1 MPKLHLCYW
10 DASVYAFPL
19 VPFQVRLAIIII
31 STSSDILLITRLLTP
46 QNATSF
52 SKKQL
57 IFILQMLEEAIDLYF
72 TDAWLSVYPV
82 LFYSQIL
89 VVWSKLHIRR
99 NQKKTINLHPEIW
112 LKPRLE
118 NLYDALSNS
127 RCLYLTLDALV
138 FMKCYN
144 FKIKPSN
151 LHCISQRDISCFK
164 HIYKTFYSDI
174 LWHISHVF
182 SKFME

>member
-31 STSSDILLITRLLTP
+31 STSSDILLITRLLTL

-57 IFILQMLEEAIDLYF
+57 IFILQMLDWVFTQCYF
-72 TDAWLSVYPV
+72 IARYWLSGLSYIFVGT
-82 LFYSQIL
+82 
-89 VVWSKLHIRR
+89 K
-99 NQKKTINLHPEIW
+99 KKTINLLPEIW

-118 NLYDALSNS
+118 NICDAISNS

-138 FMKCYN
+138 FMKCNNLN
-144 FKIKPSN
+144 FKIEPSN